1 MSIDAIRFKSY
12 NNVIDTLKCVGEQ
25 HLNIH
30 SVTSGDIWEIDLEKN
45 TLYPLFHINPVN
57 VTVGMNTR
65 TFNFQLFVMDLV
77 EPDESNEQEVLSDC
91 LEIMNDIIAI
101 YKHGEILYSY
111 DAAAGEEQR
120 YFIDNDFTIEPFTE
134 RFDNAVTGWVMSF
147 SIMVEN
153 ELNSCNIPIDNT
165 TICSK

>member
-1 MSIDAIRFKSY
+1 MTIDAIRFKSF

-30 SVTSGDIWEIDLEKN
+30 TVTSGDIWEIDLEKN
-45 TLYPLFHINPVN
+45 TLYPLFHINPEN
-57 VTVGMNTR
+57 VTVSVNTR

-77 EPDESNEQEVLSDC
+77 EPHESNEQEVMSDC

-101 YKHGEILYSY
+101 YKHGEILYGY
-111 DAAAGEEQR
+111 NDVAGEEQR
-120 YFIDNDFTIEPFTE
+120 YFIDDDFTIEPFTE

-147 SIMVEN
+147 AITIEN
-153 ELNSCNIPIDNT
+153 ELNSCIVPIDNT
-165 TICSK
+165 TICVK

>member
-57 VTVGMNTR
+57 VTVGINTR

-147 SIMVEN
+147 SITVEN

>member
-1 MSIDAIRFKSY
+1 MSTDSIRFKSY
-12 NNVIDTLKCVGEQ
+12 NNVIDTLTCVGEQ

-45 TLYPLFHINPVN
+45 TLFPLFHINPVN

-147 SIMVEN
+147 AITVEN

>member
-12 NNVIDTLKCVGEQ
+12 NNVIDTLSCVGEQ
-25 HLNIH
+25 HLNIQ

-45 TLYPLFHINPVN
+45 TLFPLFHINPVN
-57 VTVGMNTR
+57 VSVGMNTR

-134 RFDNAVTGWVMSF
+134 KFDNSVSGWVMSF
-147 SIMVEN
+147 AITVEN

>member
-12 NNVIDTLKCVGEQ
+12 NNVIDTLSCVGEQ
-25 HLNIH
+25 HLNIQ

-45 TLYPLFHINPVN
+45 TLFPLFHINPVN
-57 VTVGMNTR
+57 VTVALNTR
-65 TFNFQLFVMDLV
+65 TFNFQLFIMDLV

-111 DAAAGEEQR
+111 DAAHGEEQR

-147 SIMVEN
+147 AITVEN

-165 TICSK
+165 TICVK

>member
-25 HLNIH
+25 HLNINT
-30 SVTSGDIWEIDLEKN
+30 VTSGDLWELDLEKN
-45 TLYPLFHINPVN
+45 TLFPLFHINPVN

-91 LEIMNDIIAI
+91 LEI
-101 YKHGEILYSY
+101 
-111 DAAAGEEQR
+111 AAGEEQR

-134 RFDNAVTGWVMSF
+134 RFDNAVSGWVMSF
-147 SIMVEN
+147 SITVEN

>member
-12 NNVIDTLKCVGEQ
+12 NNVIDALACVGEQ
-25 HLNIH
+25 HLNIQ

-45 TLYPLFHINPVN
+45 TLFPLFHINPVN
-57 VTVGMNTR
+57 VTVSLNTR

-101 YKHGEILYSY
+101 YKHGEILYGY
-111 DAAAGEEQR
+111 DAAHGQEPR

-134 RFDNAVTGWVMSF
+134 RFDNSVTGWVMSF
-147 SIMVEN
+147 AIIVEN

-165 TICSK
+165 TICVK

>member
-1 MSIDAIRFKSY
+1 MSIDSIRFKSY
-12 NNVIDTLKCVGEQ
+12 NNVLDTLKCVGEQ

-57 VTVGMNTR
+57 VTVGQNIR
-65 TFNFQLFVMDLV
+65 SFNFQLFIMDLV

-134 RFDNAVTGWVMSF
+134 RFDNSVTGWVMSF
-147 SIMVEN
+147 AITVEN

-165 TICSK
+165 TICVK

>member
-1 MSIDAIRFKSY
+1 MSIDSIRFKSY

-30 SVTSGDIWEIDLEKN
+30 TVTSGDIWEIDLEKN
-45 TLYPLFHINPVN
+45 TLFPLFHINPVN

-111 DAAAGEEQR
+111 DAEAGEEQR

-134 RFDNAVTGWVMSF
+134 EFDNAVTGWVMSF
-147 SIMVEN
+147 AITVEN
-153 ELNSCNIPIDNT
+153 ELNSCNIPIDNS

>member
-1 MSIDAIRFKSY
+1 MSIDAIKFKSF

-25 HLNIH
+25 HLNIQ

-45 TLYPLFHINPVN
+45 TLFPLFHINPVN

-134 RFDNAVTGWVMSF
+134 KFDNSVSGWVMSF
-147 SIMVEN
+147 AITVEN

-165 TICSK
+165 TICVK

>member
-1 MSIDAIRFKSY
+1 MSIDAIRFKSF

-25 HLNIH
+25 HLNIQ

-45 TLYPLFHINPVN
+45 TLFPLFHINPVN
-57 VTVGMNTR
+57 VTVALNTR
-65 TFNFQLFVMDLV
+65 TFNFQLFIMDLV

-111 DAAAGEEQR
+111 DAAHGEEQR

-147 SIMVEN
+147 AITVEN

-165 TICSK
+165 TICVK

>member
-1 MSIDAIRFKSY
+1 MSIDSIRFKSY

-45 TLYPLFHINPVN
+45 TLFPLFHINPVN
-57 VTVGMNTR
+57 VSVGMNTR

-91 LEIMNDIIAI
+91 LEIMNDIIAV

-147 SIMVEN
+147 AITVEN

>member
-12 NNVIDTLKCVGEQ
+12 NNVIDTLSCVGEQ
-25 HLNIH
+25 HLNIQ
-30 SVTSGDIWEIDLEKN
+30 SVTSGDLWTLDLSKM
-45 TLYPLFHINPVN
+45 TIFPLFHINPVN

-147 SIMVEN
+147 AITVEN

>member
-1 MSIDAIRFKSY
+1 MSIDSIRFKSY
-12 NNVIDTLKCVGEQ
+12 NNVLDTLKCVGEQ

-57 VTVGMNTR
+57 VTVGQNIR
-65 TFNFQLFVMDLV
+65 SFNFQLFIMDLV

-147 SIMVEN
+147 AITVEN

-165 TICSK
+165 TICVK

>member
-1 MSIDAIRFKSY
+1 MSIDSIRFKSY

-57 VTVGMNTR
+57 VTVGQNIR
-65 TFNFQLFVMDLV
+65 SFNFQLFIMDLV

-91 LEIMNDIIAI
+91 LEIMNDIIAV
-101 YKHGEILYSY
+101 YKQGEILYAY

-147 SIMVEN
+147 AITVEN

-165 TICSK
+165 TICVK

>member
-12 NNVIDTLKCVGEQ
+12 NNVIDTLSCVGEQ
-25 HLNIH
+25 HLNIQ

-45 TLYPLFHINPVN
+45 TLFPLFHINPVN
-57 VTVGMNTR
+57 VSVGMNTR

-147 SIMVEN
+147 AITVEN

>member
-1 MSIDAIRFKSY
+1 MSIDSIRFKSY
-12 NNVIDTLKCVGEQ
+12 NNVLDTLKCVGEQ

-57 VTVGMNTR
+57 VTVGQNIR
-65 TFNFQLFVMDLV
+65 SFNFQLFIMDLV

-101 YKHGEILYSY
+101 YKHGEILYGY
-111 DAAAGEEQR
+111 DAAHGQEPR

-134 RFDNAVTGWVMSF
+134 RFDNSVTGWVMSF
-147 SIMVEN
+147 AIIVEN

-165 TICSK
+165 TICVK

>member
-30 SVTSGDIWEIDLEKN
+30 TVTSGDIWTIDLEKN
-45 TLYPLFHINPVN
+45 TLFPLFHINPVN

-147 SIMVEN
+147 AITVEN

>member
-12 NNVIDTLKCVGEQ
+12 NNVIDTLKCEGEQ
-25 HLNIH
+25 HLNIQT
-30 SVTSGDIWEIDLEKN
+30 VTSGDIWEIDLEKN
-45 TLYPLFHINPVN
+45 TLFPLFHINPVN
-57 VTVGMNTR
+57 VTVSLNTR

-101 YKHGEILYSY
+101 YKHGEILYGY
-111 DAAAGEEQR
+111 DAAHGQEPR

-134 RFDNAVTGWVMSF
+134 RFDNSVTGWVMSF
-147 SIMVEN
+147 AIIVEN

-165 TICSK
+165 TICVK

>member
-25 HLNIH
+25 HLNINT
-30 SVTSGDIWEIDLEKN
+30 VTSGDLWELDLEKN
-45 TLYPLFHINPVN
+45 TLFPLFHINPVN

-101 YKHGEILYSY
+101 YKHGEILYGY

-134 RFDNAVTGWVMSF
+134 EYDNAVTGWVMSF
-147 SIMVEN
+147 SITVEN

>member
-1 MSIDAIRFKSY
+1 MSIDSIRFKSY

-30 SVTSGDIWEIDLEKN
+30 SVTSGDLWEIDLSKM
-45 TLYPLFHINPVN
+45 TIFPLFHINTVN
-57 VTVGMNTR
+57 VSVGMNTR

-91 LEIMNDIIAI
+91 LEIMNDIIAV

-147 SIMVEN
+147 AITVEN

-165 TICSK
+165 TICVK

>member
-1 MSIDAIRFKSY
+1 MSIDSIRFKSY

-45 TLYPLFHINPVN
+45 TLFPLFHINPVN

-91 LEIMNDIIAI
+91 LEIMNDIIAV

-147 SIMVEN
+147 AITVEN

-165 TICSK
+165 TICVK

>member
-12 NNVIDTLKCVGEQ
+12 NNVIDTLACVGEQ
-25 HLNIH
+25 HLNIQ

-45 TLYPLFHINPVN
+45 TLFPLFHINPVN

-101 YKHGEILYSY
+101 YKHGEILYGY
-111 DAAAGEEQR
+111 DEAAGEEQR
-120 YFIDNDFTIEPFTE
+120 YFIDNDFTIDPFTE
-134 RFDNAVTGWVMSF
+134 KFDNSVSGWVMSF
-147 SIMVEN
+147 AITVEN

-165 TICSK
+165 TICVK

>member
-1 MSIDAIRFKSY
+1 MSIDSIRFKSY

-45 TLYPLFHINPVN
+45 TLFPLFHINPVN
-57 VTVGMNTR
+57 VTVGQNTR
-65 TFNFQLFVMDLV
+65 SFNFQLFVMDLV

-111 DAAAGEEQR
+111 DTAAGEEQR

-147 SIMVEN
+147 AITVEN

-165 TICSK
+165 TICVK

>member
-1 MSIDAIRFKSY
+1 MSIDSIRFKSY

-45 TLYPLFHINPVN
+45 TLFPLFHINPVN
-57 VTVGMNTR
+57 VSVGMNTR

-147 SIMVEN
+147 AITVEN
-153 ELNSCNIPIDNT
+153 ELNSCIVPIDNT

>member
-12 NNVIDTLKCVGEQ
+12 NNVIDTLSCVGEQ
-25 HLNIH
+25 HLNIQ

-45 TLYPLFHINPVN
+45 TLFPLFHINPVN

-147 SIMVEN
+147 AITVEN

>member
-57 VTVGMNTR
+57 VTVGINTR

-77 EPDESNEQEVLSDC
+77 EPDESNEQEVMSDT

-134 RFDNAVTGWVMSF
+134 RFDNSVTGWVMSF
-147 SIMVEN
+147 SITVEN

>member
-12 NNVIDTLKCVGEQ
+12 NNVIDTLTCVGEQ
-25 HLNIH
+25 HLNIQ
-30 SVTSGDIWEIDLEKN
+30 SVTSGDLWTLDLEKN
-45 TLYPLFHINPVN
+45 TLFPLFHINPVN
-57 VTVGMNTR
+57 VSVGMNTR

-147 SIMVEN
+147 AITVEN

>member
-1 MSIDAIRFKSY
+1 MTIDAIRFKSF

-30 SVTSGDIWEIDLEKN
+30 TVTTGDIFEIDLEKN
-45 TLYPLFHINPVN
+45 TLYPLLHINPEN
-57 VTVGMNTR
+57 VTVSVNTR

-77 EPDESNEQEVLSDC
+77 EPHESNEQEVMSDC

-101 YKHGEILYSY
+101 YKHGEILYGFN
-111 DAAAGEEQR
+111 DVAGEEQR

-134 RFDNAVTGWVMSF
+134 RFDHAVTGWVMSF
-147 SIMVEN
+147 AITIEN
-153 ELNSCNIPIDNT
+153 ELNSCIVPIDNT
-165 TICSK
+165 TICVK

>member
-12 NNVIDTLKCVGEQ
+12 NNVIDTLSCVGEQ
-25 HLNIH
+25 HLNIQ

-45 TLYPLFHINPVN
+45 TLFPLFHINPVN

-147 SIMVEN
+147 AITVEN

-165 TICSK
+165 TICVK